1 MKRLPVR
8 FLAKISSIAIAAL
21 RSSLVAL
28 LLAAPVCA
36 AQDVRFLRFEEV
48 EETLGLF
55 RDSGAAGTTIAD
67 GAAWDQWIRARDA
80 EVRGRIDQGVED
92 SISNLILFGTSFTR
106 LPQLDGPESVLA
118 SADGDAGAL
127 TPAAQARVHALALA
141 LVSPSSAERIVFVR
155 AFLKQKGIAPGSTE
169 SYLSKNLLRL
179 ASEQR
184 AYQEKLKEA
193 ANTGDPSAILL
204 ARGTLYQQRGLSI
217 DTSLLPNFALQDT
230 LRVMLQK
237 NAIKRGTMRRILII
251 GPGLDFT
258 DKRDGFDFY
267 PRQTIQPFAMLE
279 AVARLGLGKAG
290 EIYVATADLNPAV
303 NAHVTAL
310 ARHAR
315 TGLPYIVQLPRQISA
330 DWSEAAVDYW
340 QRFGDLIGAPV
351 KPLPVPAPLQD
362 VTMRA
367 VAIRPAFAARFKA
380 YDLNA
385 VTQTLDI
392 PDGQKFDLVIATN
405 VLVYYDLFQQALAM
419 ASIARMMNPGGLFL
433 VNHALPSLHL
443 KDLEYLG
450 RRSVTYTPS
459 GAYGDDIVVYRKR

>member
-1 MKRLPVR
+1 MKPHPVR
-8 FLAKISSIAIAAL
+8 FSAKTSSVVIAAL
-21 RSSLVAL
+21 YSILIAL
-28 LLAAPVCA
+28 LLAAPARA
-36 AQDVRFLRFEEV
+36 AQDVRFLRFDEV

-55 RDSGAAGTTIAD
+55 RDSGAVGTAVAD

-80 EVRGRIDQGVED
+80 DVRGRIDQGVED
-92 SISNLILFGTSFTR
+92 SISNLILFGTSFTKLPR
-106 LPQLDGPESVLA
+106 LEGPESVLA
-118 SADGDAGAL
+118 PAEGDTSAL
-127 TPAAQARVHALALA
+127 TSATKARVHALASALA
-141 LVSPSSAERIVFVR
+141 SQSAAERIVFVR

-169 SYLSKNLLRL
+169 SYLSRNLLRL

-237 NAIKRGTMRRILII
+237 KAIKPGTMRRILIV

-279 AVARLGLGKAG
+279 AVARVGLGKA
-290 EIYVATADLNPAV
+290 EKIFVVTADLNPAV
-303 NAHVTAL
+303 NAHVAAL
-310 ARHAR
+310 AQR
-315 TGLPYIVQLPRQISA
+315 GLNRQSYVVQLPRQISA
-330 DWSEAAVDYW
+330 AWSEEAIDYW
-340 QRFGDLIGAPV
+340 KHFGDALGAPV
-351 KPLPVPAPLQD
+351 KPLPVPASLQD

-367 VAIRPAFAARFKA
+367 VAIRPEFAARFKG

-385 VTQTLDI
+385 VTQTMDI

-419 ASIARMMNPGGLFL
+419 TSIAHMMNPGGIFL
-433 VNHALPSLHL
+433 VNHALPSLHP

-450 RRSVTYTPS
+450 SRSVKYTPS
-459 GAYGDDIVVYRKR
+459 GAFGDDIVVYRKR

>member
-1 MKRLPVR
+1 MM
-8 FLAKISSIAIAAL
+8 AAL
-21 RSSLVAL
+21 CSILTVLV
-28 LLAAPVCA
+28 LAAPVRA

-48 EETLGLF
+48 EETLSLF

-67 GAAWDQWIRARDA
+67 SAAWDRWIRARDA

-92 SISNLILFGTSFTR
+92 SISNLILFGTSFTTLPR
-106 LPQLDGPESVLA
+106 LEGPESVLA
-118 SADGDAGAL
+118 PVEGDASAL
-127 TPAAQARVHALALA
+127 TSAAQARVHALASALA
-141 LVSPSSAERIVFVR
+141 SSSGAERVVFVR
-155 AFLKQKGIAPGSTE
+155 AFLKQKGITPGSRE
-169 SYLSKNLLRL
+169 SYLSQNLLRL

-193 ANTGDPSAILL
+193 ANTGDQSAILL

-237 NAIKRGTMRRILII
+237 NAIKPGTMRRILII

-267 PRQTIQPFAMLE
+267 PRQTIQPFAILE
-279 AVARLGLGKAG
+279 AVARLRLGKAD
-290 EIYVATADLNPAV
+290 EISVATADLNPAV
-303 NAHVTAL
+303 NAHVAAL
-310 ARHAR
+310 AQHAR
-315 TGLPYIVQLPRQISA
+315 TGLPYIVQLPREVSA

-340 QRFGDLIGAPV
+340 RRFGDMIGASV
-351 KPLPVPAPLQD
+351 KPLPVPASLQD

-367 VAIRPAFAARFKA
+367 VAIRPAFAARFKG

-419 ASIARMMNPGGLFL
+419 VSIARMMNPGGLFL
-433 VNHALPSLHL
+433 VNHALPSLHPR
-443 KDLEYLG
+443 DLEYLG
-450 RRSVTYTPS
+450 RRSVTYTPT

>member
-1 MKRLPVR
+1 MKRLLVR
-8 FLAKISSIAIAAL
+8 FLAKTSSVMTAAL
-21 RSSLVAL
+21 CSIFAVLV
-28 LLAAPVCA
+28 LAAPVRA
-36 AQDVRFLRFEEV
+36 GQDARFLRFEEV
-48 EETLGLF
+48 EETLALF
-55 RDSGAAGTTIAD
+55 RDTGAAGTAIAD

-92 SISNLILFGTSFTR
+92 SISNFILFGTSFTK
-106 LPQLDGPESVLA
+106 LPRLDGPESVLA
-118 SADGDAGAL
+118 PTGEDASAP
-127 TPAAQARVHALALA
+127 TPAARERVHALALA
-141 LVSPSSAERIVFVR
+141 LASPSGAERIAFIR
-155 AFLKQKGIAPGSTE
+155 AFLRQKGITPGSTE
-169 SYLSKNLLRL
+169 SYLSQNLLRL

-193 ANTGDPSAILL
+193 ANTGDSSAILL

-237 NAIKRGTMRRILII
+237 NAIKPGTMRRILII

-279 AVARLGLGKAG
+279 AAARLGLAKAE
-290 EIYVATADLNPAV
+290 EIEVVTADLNPAV
-303 NAHVTAL
+303 NAHVAAL
-310 ARHAR
+310 ARRAR
-315 TGLPYIVQLPRQISA
+315 SGQHYIVQLPRQISA
-330 DWSEAAVDYW
+330 DWSEAAVAYW
-340 QRFGDLIGAPV
+340 QHFGDLIGAPV
-351 KPLPVPAPLQD
+351 KPLHVPAALQD

-367 VAIRPAFAARFKA
+367 VAIRPAFAARFKG

-419 ASIARMMNPGGLFL
+419 TSIARMMNPGGIFL
-433 VNHALPSLHL
+433 VNHALPSLHP
-443 KDLEYLG
+443 KGLEYLG
-450 RRSVTYTPS
+450 SRSVKYTPT
-459 GAYGDDIVVYRKR
+459 GAYGDDVVVYRKR